1 MREGLSEEDLD
12 WISRRVSHVKTI
24 QAEANPFEGT
34 EAEEHLVYLRLKMKG
49 SVVKG
54 TRGMDR
60 DEVEYQSW
68 VTS

>member
-1 MREGLSEEDLD
+1 M
-12 WISRRVSHVKTI
+12 KTI

-60 DEVEYQSW
+60 DEVEYQS
-68 VTS
+68 